1 MSVVFTRSFLD
12 RGERKIVFER
22 IQDIEPIIDNNKRLQ
37 NESQSRTSPLLHIAS
52 IPNVIIEKW
61 MNEEGAPVLA
71 MSAHEFAKFIR
82 KKLNDPDNRFL
93 RTDK

>member
-1 MSVVFTRSFLD
+1 MSGVFTRSFLD

-37 NESQSRTSPLLHIAS
+37 SESQSRKSPLRHIAS

-61 MNEEGAPVLA
+61 LNEEGAPVLA

-82 KKLNDPDNRFL
+82 KKLRDPDNRHL